1 MDNYGQSWAVITYQ
15 KSAKISKDLKNL
27 EISNFQIEEFKNMY
41 RTFQIFKS
49 RNWLP
54 INAHKRVLMYVF
66 IGLNNNILQAIY
78 SNMRHCPKIVF
89 YKNRESMVNL

>member
-1 MDNYGQSWAVITYQ
+1 MVVLIAALGDQYCYNFMYAIIRCNIIKNNWQINRTVMDNYGQSWAVITYQ

-49 RNWLP
+49 RN
-54 INAHKRVLMYVF
+54 
-66 IGLNNNILQAIY
+66 
-78 SNMRHCPKIVF
+78 
-89 YKNRESMVNL
+89 